1 MFLGIKACGMPGTY
15 IPSNYLSIL
24 IILIVATL
32 VGLTPLILGVLVR
45 PKRPYNIKLS
55 PYESGNPP
63 VGDTRYKFSVKFY
76 IIAMLFMVFD
86 VEAVFLYPWAVAYD
100 KIGLY
105 GFIEMML
112 FIFILLVGYIYA
124 WEKGA
129 LEWE

>member
-1 MFLGIKACGMPGTY
+1 MPGTY
-15 IPSNYLSIL
+15 IPWDYLPIL
-24 IILIVATL
+24 IILAIATFIGLGPL
-32 VGLTPLILGVLVR
+32 VIGILIR
-45 PKRPYNIKLS
+45 PKRPYNVKLM

-63 VGDTRYKFSVKFY
+63 IGDTRRRFSVKFY
-76 IIAMLFMVFD
+76 IVAMLFMVFD

-100 KIGLY
+100 MIGLY
-105 GFIEMML
+105 GFVEMMI

>member
-1 MFLGIKACGMPGTY
+1 MPGTY
-15 IPSNYLSIL
+15 IPWDYLPIL
-24 IILIVATL
+24 IILPIPTFIGLGPL
-32 VGLTPLILGVLVR
+32 VIGILIR
-45 PKRPYNIKLS
+45 PKRPYNVKLM

-63 VGDTRYKFSVKFY
+63 IGDTRRRFSVKFY
-76 IIAMLFMVFD
+76 IVAMLFMVFD

-100 KIGLY
+100 MIGLY
-105 GFIEMML
+105 GFVEMMI

>member
-1 MFLGIKACGMPGTY
+1 MFLCIKTDGMPGTY
-15 IPSNYLSIL
+15 IPSNYSAIL
-24 IILIVATL
+24 VILMIATL
-32 VGLTPLILGVLVR
+32 IGLTPLILGLLVR
-45 PKRPYNIKLS
+45 PRRPYPVKLT

-63 VGDTRYKFSVKFY
+63 LGNTGETFSIKFY

-100 KIGLY
+100 SIGLY

-112 FIFILLVGYIYA
+112 FILILLIGYIYA
-124 WEKGA
+124 WGKGA